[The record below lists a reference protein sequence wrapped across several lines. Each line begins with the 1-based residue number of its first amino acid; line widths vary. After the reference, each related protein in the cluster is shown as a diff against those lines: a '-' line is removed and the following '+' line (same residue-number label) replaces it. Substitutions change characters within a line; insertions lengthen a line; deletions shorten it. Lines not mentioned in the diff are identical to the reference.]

1 MVNWVRNWLWK
12 GLLLLDYVICAVRSL
27 PDSVALLRLYGSTE
41 SLGFQKGMA
50 LAMLR
55 QARALNSSEV
65 VEFCT
70 EWYEAKS
77 NGKGFYD
84 N

>member
-1 MVNWVRNWLWK
+1 MVNCIRNWLWT
-12 GLLLLDYVICAVRSL
+12 GLLLLDYVICAVMSL

-41 SLGFQKGMA
+41 SLDFQKGMA

-55 QARALNSSEV
+55 QARALNSSEI
-65 VEFCT
+65 VEFCA
-70 EWYEAKS
+70 EWYEAKLD
-77 NGKGFYD
+77 GKEFYD